1 VVEAAASLPAEALF
15 SDGYGHRDY
24 DVMLDLLYGLYSDEE
39 ADNVRVFD
47 PFVHDL
53 RRASL
58 ITPRMLTQ
66 RIEALAS
73 EHANA

>member
-1 VVEAAASLPAEALF
+1 MPAEAVF

-24 DVMLDLLYGLYSDEE
+24 EVMLDLLYGLYSEEE
-39 ADNVRVFD
+39 ADRVCVFD
-47 PFVHDL
+47 PFVQDL
-53 RRASL
+53 RGASL

-66 RIEALAS
+66 RIEVLAS

>member
-1 VVEAAASLPAEALF
+1 
-15 SDGYGHRDY
+15 
-24 DVMLDLLYGLYSDEE
+24 MLDLLYGLYADEE
-39 ADNVRVFD
+39 ADSVRVFD
-47 PFVHDL
+47 PFVRDL

-73 EHANA
+73 EHTNA